1 MLLGS
6 TNLGQYRLAIQL
18 YKIYNATEDVISL
31 VETWLTERFF
41 YVEIDNVTS
50 PLMVTWFGI
59 IQGSILGPILYAI
72 FISPLF
78 DIEKVTFYA
87 DDGFGLVRN
96 RDRKILVSLMEINEE
111 GRKHRS
117 NYQLQVAPSNNIVVI
132 YKICEKLKYRS

>member
-1 MLLGS
+1 MLLES
-6 TNLGQYRLAIQL
+6 TDLGQYRLAIQL

-50 PLMVTWFGI
+50 PLMVMWFGI

-96 RDRKILVSLMEINEE
+96 RDRKVSAGMQQRSGTMPLWQSKMQLPILQPRN
-111 GRKHRS
+111 K
-117 NYQLQVAPSNNIVVI
+117 
-132 YKICEKLKYRS
+132 